1 MDTSKIAVSVIVPVY
16 GTEAYFD
23 RMIGSVKNQTL
34 RNIEIIVV
42 NDCSP
47 GNINSLIKKYIS
59 EDNRIRYVQT
69 VKNSGVGG
77 ARNLGM
83 KYATGDYIMFVDSDD
98 WIDLDTLESMYNA
111 AILKNADIVNCG
123 LYRDY
128 DNGEKGWNTCYNKD
142 YVVDGETALKMLAH
156 QFDYGVELC
165 ASPAN
170 KIYRHQLIKDIHFK
184 EQSFYEEALFN
195 FMVVRKAKTV
205 AFVKTGKY
213 TYFKREGSNLQSI
226 TPKHIQDFHDVFA
239 EIKSILNKEGVL
251 SSYMLTYTAYLEY
264 FFFILLEQIYGSS
277 ESNDIKKQLVK
288 NTLNSFDGLINLDDY
303 IEYLG
308 IGRFR
313 WNLQPL
319 MMHNGS
325 RLL

>member
-34 RNIEIIVV
+34 SNIEIIIV

-47 GNINSLIKKYIS
+47 GNINSLIDSYLS
-59 EDNRIRYVQT
+59 EDNRIKYVQT
-69 VKNSGVGG
+69 IKNSGVGG

-83 KYATGDYIMFVDSDD
+83 KHALGDYIMFVDSDD
-98 WIDLDTLESMYNA
+98 WIDLDTLDSMYKA
-111 AILKNADIVNCG
+111 AIHENADIVNCG

-128 DNGEKGWNTCYNKD
+128 SNGEKGWNTYYDKD

-156 QFDYGVELC
+156 QYDYGVELC

-170 KIYRHQLIKDIHFK
+170 KIYKHQLIKDIPFK
-184 EQSFYEEALFN
+184 EQSYYEEALFN
-195 FMVVRKAKTV
+195 FMAVRKAKTV

-226 TPKHIQDFHDVFA
+226 TSKHIQDYHDVFA
-239 EIKSILNKEGVL
+239 EIKNILYKEGVL
-251 SSYMLTYTAYLEY
+251 NSYMLTYTSYLEY
-264 FFFILLEQIYGSS
+264 FFFILLEQIYESS
-277 ESNDIKKQLVK
+277 VSNDIKKQLVK
-288 NTLNSFDGLINLDDY
+288 KTLHSFDGLIDLDEY

-308 IGRFR
+308 IERFR
-313 WNLQPL
+313 WNMQPL